1 MTDHPPDE
9 RGLEL
14 RELFFETSQELLQA
28 LNEEALKLEKKPGDE
43 EIVRVI
49 RRTVHTL
56 KGDSAAC
63 GMRELSELAHQ
74 FEDALSLE
82 GTATQAAVAEIAFAA
97 ADVFTEMIAAYRGGG
112 KLPSTKSLSNRISQ
126 LTAPAPAPAQARTV
140 QTRSATP
147 KSSNSKATGSKSAR
161 AKAARGKST
170 SSKSTGR
177 KSDRKA
183 SSGKKSAVKASAS
196 RKSGGKTASTKRTA
210 AKTKTKTTT
219 GKKATTRAISA
230 RAISAR
236 ATSAA
241 AISADATADTPTAAK
256 PTTAKTSTAR
266 TADKVAAHWTEYE
279 KLAMHKAQGAGL
291 SVYHVVVKIDPHCA
305 MPIAGR
311 QLIHNALGA
320 VGQVIAVHPD
330 AKSPAASKQVEFVL
344 ASGQT
349 VAQISAKGKIPTI
362 AEEVTVE
369 QMLAPSLEPQRA
381 TNETVLAPEAA
392 DEETLPQSAAGAAD
406 VSSATTSTSAIPA
419 VQENLL
425 RVEASRIDSVL
436 NLVGELIIGKSML
449 QQALSEFSKRYPKEL
464 LRGKF
469 SDAMAFQARVLN
481 DLQRSVMK
489 IRMVPVDQLFRRFPR
504 MVRDVSRQCGRD
516 VELDVSG
523 QDTDLDKGILDAIA
537 EPLTHLVRNAVS
549 HGIEPPEERR
559 KSGKAPRGRIRL
571 NAYHHGNQ
579 VVVEVIDDGRGIDAQ
594 KIRAKAIELGMM
606 TAEEAPRLSEAE
618 TLEYIFR
625 PGFSTAEQVTEVSGR
640 GVGMDVVQSV
650 LHRLKANISVE
661 TRPGQG
667 TTFRLKLPL
676 TLAIIKALL
685 FWVEQRLYAI
695 PLNAVLEI
703 ARTFET
709 EVHQVDNYEVLQLRN
724 QVLPLLRLG
733 RPVGE
738 DRKSKLF
745 VLVITVGERKYGL
758 IVDAL
763 EGEEELV
770 IKALDDHTFHTDL
783 VSGASILGDGRVVLI
798 LNLPAVVEHVA
809 RARPEELG
817 QCNAGLLLSHTER
830 ARLAMSQIMTPA
842 VGGQA

>member
-28 LNEEALKLEKKPGDE
+28 LNDEALKLEKKPGDE

-97 ADVFTEMIAAYRGGG
+97 ADVFTEMIAAYRSGG
-112 KLPSTKSLSNRISQ
+112 KLPTTKNLSNRISQ
-126 LTAPAPAPAQARTV
+126 LTAPAAAPSPARTV
-140 QTRSATP
+140 QTRSAIPT
-147 KSSNSKATGSKSAR
+147 STNSTSTSSKSAR
-161 AKAARGKST
+161 LKTARTKST

-177 KSDRKA
+177 KSARKA
-183 SSGKKSAVKASAS
+183 STGKKSAVKASVR
-196 RKSGGKTASTKRTA
+196 RKSAGKTAA
-210 AKTKTKTTT
+210 AKRSVAKTRKS
-219 GKKATTRAISA
+219 KKIATRAISA
-230 RAISAR
+230 RTISAR
-236 ATSAA
+236 ATSAV
-241 AISADATADTPTAAK
+241 AISAAADANTPTEAR
-256 PTTAKTSTAR
+256 PTTAKNSAAR
-266 TADKVAAHWTEYE
+266 TPAAVAVHWTEYE

-344 ASGQT
+344 ASAQT

-369 QMLAPSLEPQRA
+369 QILAPSLEPQKA
-381 TNETVLAPEAA
+381 AEETVLAPEVA
-392 DEETLPQSAAGAAD
+392 DEETLSQSAAGASD
-406 VSSATTSTSAIPA
+406 VSSAAAPTSAIPA

-504 MVRDVSRQCGRD
+504 MVRDVSRQCGRE

-559 KSGKAPRGRIRL
+559 RSGKAARGRIRL

-770 IKALDDHTFHTDL
+770 IKALDDHTFQTDL

-817 QCNAGLLLSHTER
+817 QCNAGLLLSHTDR
-830 ARLAMSQIMTPA
+830 ARLLLTPA
-842 VGGQA
+842 AGGQA

>member
-1 MTDHPPDE
+1 MTNSPDE

-14 RELFFETSQELLQA
+14 RELFFETSLELLQA
-28 LNEEALKLEKKPGDE
+28 LNEEALKLEKTPGDE
-43 EIVRVI
+43 EIVRSI

-56 KGDSAAC
+56 KGDAAAC
-63 GMRELSELAHQ
+63 GLRELSELSHQ

-82 GTATQAAVAEIAFAA
+82 GASTQTAVAEIAFAS
-97 ADVFTEMIAAYRGGG
+97 ADVFTEMIAAYRRGT
-112 KLPSTKSLSNRISQ
+112 KMPSTRALSKKIHD
-126 LTAPAPAPAQARTV
+126 LTAAPAAGKIRRT
-140 QTRSATP
+140 R
-147 KSSNSKATGSKSAR
+147 KSSGKTAADKA
-161 AKAARGKST
+161 
-170 SSKSTGR
+170 STGR
-177 KSDRKA
+177 
-183 SSGKKSAVKASAS
+183 ASA
-196 RKSGGKTASTKRTA
+196 
-210 AKTKTKTTT
+210 
-219 GKKATTRAISA
+219 KA
-230 RAISAR
+230 
-236 ATSAA
+236 
-241 AISADATADTPTAAK
+241 DGL
-256 PTTAKTSTAR
+256 
-266 TADKVAAHWTEYE
+266 WTEYE
-279 KLAMHKAQGAGL
+279 KLAMTKAQASGQD
-291 SVYHVVVKIDPHCA
+291 VYHVVVKIDPHCA

-311 QLIHNALGA
+311 QLVQNAISMMGPVLA
-320 VGQVIAVHPD
+320 VRPD
-330 AKSPAASKQVEFVL
+330 AKSPAAAKQVEFVL
-344 ASGQT
+344 ATVQT
-349 VAQISAKGKIPTI
+349 ADQLAAKCKIPTI
-362 AEEVTVE
+362 SGEVTVE
-369 QMLAPSLEPQRA
+369 LLLDAAQAVERPQIDNGAPVEVS
-381 TNETVLAPEAA
+381 TVETTAP
-392 DEETLPQSAAGAAD
+392 D
-406 VSSATTSTSAIPA
+406 AIPA
-419 VQENLL
+419 DSPEGPAAADPVVAPSVQENIL
-425 RVEASRIDSVL
+425 RVDAGRIDSVL

-449 QQALSEFSKRYPKEL
+449 QQALNEFSKRFPKEL

-469 SDAMAFQARVLN
+469 ADAMAFQARVLN

-504 MVRDVSRQCGRD
+504 MVRDVALQCGRE
-516 VELDVSG
+516 VELDISG

-549 HGIEPPEERR
+549 HGIETPEERR
-559 KSGKAPRGRIRL
+559 KLGKKPHGVVRL

-579 VVVEVIDDGRGIDAQ
+579 VVVEVTDDGRGIDAQ
-594 KIRAKAIELGMM
+594 KIRAKAIEMGMM

-618 TLEYIFR
+618 VLDFIFR

-650 LHRLKANISVE
+650 LHRLKASVSVE
-661 TRPGQG
+661 THIGQG

-685 FWVEQRLYAI
+685 FWVEKRLYAI

-733 RPVGE
+733 RPVESGQ

-770 IKALDDHTFHTDL
+770 IKALDDHTFQTDL

-817 QCNAGLLLSHTER
+817 QCNSGLLLSHTDR
-830 ARLAMSQIMTPA
+830 VRLALSPA

>member
-28 LNEEALKLEKKPGDE
+28 LNDEALKLEKKPGDE

-97 ADVFTEMIAAYRGGG
+97 ADVFTEMIAAYRSGG
-112 KLPSTKSLSNRISQ
+112 KLPTTKNLSNRISQ
-126 LTAPAPAPAQARTV
+126 LTAPAAAPSPARTV
-140 QTRSATP
+140 QTRSAIPT
-147 KSSNSKATGSKSAR
+147 STNSTSTSSKSAR
-161 AKAARGKST
+161 LKTARTKST

-177 KSDRKA
+177 KSARKA
-183 SSGKKSAVKASAS
+183 STGKKSAVKASVR
-196 RKSGGKTASTKRTA
+196 RKSAGKTAA
-210 AKTKTKTTT
+210 AKRSVAKTRKS
-219 GKKATTRAISA
+219 KKIATRAISA
-230 RAISAR
+230 RTISAR

-241 AISADATADTPTAAK
+241 AISAAADANTPTEAR
-256 PTTAKTSTAR
+256 PTTAKNSAAR
-266 TADKVAAHWTEYE
+266 TPAAVAVHWTEYE

-344 ASGQT
+344 ASAQT

-369 QMLAPSLEPQRA
+369 QILAPSLEPQKA
-381 TNETVLAPEAA
+381 AEETVLAPEVA
-392 DEETLPQSAAGAAD
+392 DEETLSQSAAGASD
-406 VSSATTSTSAIPA
+406 VSSAAAPTSAIPA

-504 MVRDVSRQCGRD
+504 MVRDVSRQCGRE

-559 KSGKAPRGRIRL
+559 RSGKAARGRIRL

-770 IKALDDHTFHTDL
+770 IKALDDHTFQTDL

-817 QCNAGLLLSHTER
+817 QCNAGLLLSHTDR
-830 ARLAMSQIMTPA
+830 ARLLLTPA
-842 VGGQA
+842 AGGQA

>member
-1 MTDHPPDE
+1 MTNSPDE

-43 EIVRVI
+43 EIVRGI

-56 KGDSAAC
+56 KGDAAAC
-63 GMRELSELAHQ
+63 GLRELSELSHQ

-82 GTATQAAVAEIAFAA
+82 GSATQAAVAEIAFAA
-97 ADVFTEMIAAYRGGG
+97 ADVFTAMIAAYRDGS
-112 KLPSTKSLSNRISQ
+112 KLPSTRSLSKKIQ
-126 LTAPAPAPAQARTV
+126 DLTAAPA
-140 QTRSATP
+140 
-147 KSSNSKATGSKSAR
+147 
-161 AKAARGKST
+161 
-170 SSKSTGR
+170 
-177 KSDRKA
+177 
-183 SSGKKSAVKASAS
+183 SGKTRRTKKTA
-196 RKSGGKTASTKRTA
+196 GKTSAAKIPAGRAA
-210 AKTKTKTTT
+210 AKT
-219 GKKATTRAISA
+219 
-230 RAISAR
+230 
-236 ATSAA
+236 AA
-241 AISADATADTPTAAK
+241 L
-256 PTTAKTSTAR
+256 
-266 TADKVAAHWTEYE
+266 WTEYE
-279 KLAMHKAQGAGL
+279 KLAMTKAQASGL
-291 SVYHVVVKIDPHCA
+291 AVYHVVVKIDPHCA

-320 VGQVIAVHPD
+320 VGQVVAVHPD
-330 AKSPAASKQVEFVL
+330 AKSPAASKHVEFAL
-344 ASGQT
+344 ASAQT
-349 VAQISAKGKIPTI
+349 VEQITAKGRIPTI
-362 AEEVTVE
+362 SEEVTIE
-369 QMLAPSLEPQRA
+369 LMLEPSLAPQTAADKPDPASEAAADATLLEA
-381 TNETVLAPEAA
+381 EASTPEAPA
-392 DEETLPQSAAGAAD
+392 AAGPGSGIVAA
-406 VSSATTSTSAIPA
+406 T
-419 VQENLL
+419 QENLL
-425 RVEASRIDSVL
+425 RVEASRIDNVL

-469 SDAMAFQARVLN
+469 ADAMAFQARVLN

-504 MVRDVSRQCGRD
+504 MVRDVSRQCGRE
-516 VELDVSG
+516 VELDISG

-549 HGIEPPEERR
+549 HGIEPAEERS
-559 KSGKAPRGRIRL
+559 KLGKHPQGVVRL

-579 VVVEVIDDGRGIDAQ
+579 VVVEVIDDGRGIDAH
-594 KIRAKAIELGMM
+594 KIRAKAIEMGM
-606 TAEEAPRLSEAE
+606 TTPEEAARLSEVE
-618 TLEYIFR
+618 VLDFIFR

-650 LHRLKANISVE
+650 LHRLKASISVE
-661 TRPGQG
+661 THPGQG

-733 RPVGE
+733 RPVADG

-745 VLVITVGERKYGL
+745 VLIITVGERKYGL

-770 IKALDDHTFHTDL
+770 IKALDDHTFQTDL

-809 RARPEELG
+809 RWRPQETG
-817 QCNAGLLLSHTER
+817 QSNSGLLLSHTDR
-830 ARLAMSQIMTPA
+830 MRLALTPA

>member
-97 ADVFTEMIAAYRGGG
+97 ADVFAEMIAAYRTGG
-112 KLPSTKSLSNRISQ
+112 KLPSTKNLSKRISD
-126 LTAPAPAPAQARTV
+126 LTAAPASISAKNART
-140 QTRSATP
+140 RSIG
-147 KSSNSKATGSKSAR
+147 SKAAGSKSTTSKTA
-161 AKAARGKST
+161 

-177 KSDRKA
+177 KSSSKS
-183 SSGKKSAVKASAS
+183 SSGSSSKTSKKSAVKASAS
-196 RKSGGKTASTKRTA
+196 RKSAGKTAAAKRTA
-210 AKTKTKTTT
+210 AKTTTA
-219 GKKATTRAISA
+219 KMISDKMVSDQSAEAKSATAT
-230 RAISAR
+230 
-236 ATSAA
+236 TSAA
-241 AISADATADTPTAAK
+241 R
-256 PTTAKTSTAR
+256 TTA
-266 TADKVAAHWTEYE
+266 KVAAHWTEYE
-279 KLAMHKAQGAGL
+279 NMAMQKAQAAGL
-291 SVYHVVVKIDPHCA
+291 SVYHAVVKIDPHCA

-311 QLIHNALGA
+311 QLIHNALSS

-330 AKSPAASKQVEFVL
+330 AKSPAASKYVEFVL
-344 ASGQT
+344 ASTQT
-349 VAQISAKGKIPTI
+349 VPQIQAKGRIPTI

-369 QMLAPSLEPQRA
+369 LMLAPSPAPQKA
-381 TNETVLAPEAA
+381 AYETDPAPEAA
-392 DEETLPQSAAGAAD
+392 GDGSLSDPAVNASETPSAAPAAA
-406 VSSATTSTSAIPA
+406 VPATS
-419 VQENLL
+419 ENLL
-425 RVEASRIDSVL
+425 RVEAGRIDSVL

-449 QQALSEFSKRYPKEL
+449 QQALNEFSKRYPKEL

-469 SDAMAFQARVLN
+469 ADAMAFQARVLN

-504 MVRDVSRQCGRD
+504 MVRDVSRQCGRE
-516 VELDVSG
+516 VEVDISG

-549 HGIEPPEERR
+549 HGIEPPDERR
-559 KSGKAPRGRIRL
+559 KLGKAARGVIRL

-594 KIRAKAIELGMM
+594 KIRAKAIELGMT
-606 TAEEAPRLSEAE
+606 TAEEAARLSEAE
-618 TLEYIFR
+618 TLEFIFR

-650 LHRLKANISVE
+650 LHRLKATISVE

-733 RPVGE
+733 RPVGD

-809 RARPEELG
+809 RARPEQLG
-817 QCNAGLLLSHTER
+817 QCNSGLLLSHTDR
-830 ARLAMSQIMTPA
+830 ARLAMAPIMTPA
-842 VGGQA
+842 MGGQA

>member
-1 MTDHPPDE
+1 MTNAPDE

-43 EIVRVI
+43 EIVRGI

-82 GTATQAAVAEIAFAA
+82 GTATQTAVAEIAFAA
-97 ADVFTEMIAAYRGGG
+97 ADVFAEMIAAYRTGG
-112 KLPSTKSLSNRISQ
+112 KFTSTKALSKKIED
-126 LTAPAPAPAQARTV
+126 LTAAPASPKTRVGSRSTV
-140 QTRSATP
+140 RKSAHRSAT
-147 KSSNSKATGSKSAR
+147 
-161 AKAARGKST
+161 
-170 SSKSTGR
+170 
-177 KSDRKA
+177 
-183 SSGKKSAVKASAS
+183 GKKSAGKSSATKKSVGTKSASTKSAKRSANASAKGSAKASAKRS
-196 RKSGGKTASTKRTA
+196 AKTSAKSSAGKSSAAKNSA
-210 AKTKTKTTT
+210 AKT
-219 GKKATTRAISA
+219 
-230 RAISAR
+230 
-236 ATSAA
+236 AA
-241 AISADATADTPTAAK
+241 APA
-256 PTTAKTSTAR
+256 
-266 TADKVAAHWTEYE
+266 KVASLWTEYE
-279 KLAMHKAQGAGL
+279 KMAMTKAQAAGL

-311 QLIHNALGA
+311 QLIQNALGSI
-320 VGQVIAVHPD
+320 GQVLAVLPD
-330 AKSPAASKQVEFVL
+330 AKSPAASKHVEFVL
-344 ASGQT
+344 ASAQT
-349 VAQISAKGKIPTI
+349 VAQISAKGRIPTI

-369 QMLAPSLEPQRA
+369 LLLAPSPAPQKA
-381 TNETVLAPEAA
+381 ADAPDLGLEAA
-392 DEETLPQSAAGAAD
+392 DDGLSEPALSASESPAAP
-406 VSSATTSTSAIPA
+406 SSAVAATP
-419 VQENLL
+419 ENLL
-425 RVEASRIDSVL
+425 RVEAGRIDSVL

-469 SDAMAFQARVLN
+469 ADAMAFQARVLN

-504 MVRDVSRQCGRD
+504 MVRDVSRQCGRE
-516 VELDVSG
+516 VELDISG
-523 QDTDLDKGILDAIA
+523 QDTDLDKGILDSIA

-549 HGIEPPEERR
+549 HGIETPEERR
-559 KSGKAPRGRIRL
+559 RAGKAPRGTIRL

-579 VVVEVIDDGRGIDAQ
+579 VVVEVTDDGRGIDAQ
-594 KIRAKAIELGMM
+594 KIRAKAIELGM
-606 TAEEAPRLSEAE
+606 TTPEECARLSEAE
-618 TLEYIFR
+618 ILEFIFR

-650 LHRLKANISVE
+650 LHRLKASISVE
-661 TRPGQG
+661 THLGQG
-667 TTFRLKLPL
+667 TTFRLNLPL
-676 TLAIIKALL
+676 TLAIIKALM

-733 RPVGE
+733 RPVAAG
-738 DRKSKLF
+738 RNAKLF

-758 IVDAL
+758 IVDLL

-770 IKALDDHTFHTDL
+770 IKALDDHTFQTDL

-798 LNLPAVVEHVA
+798 LNLPAVVEHVS
-809 RARPEELG
+809 RARPTELG
-817 QCNAGLLLSHTER
+817 QCNSGLLLSHTDR
-830 ARLAMSQIMTPA
+830 MRLAMSQTMTPAMTPA